1 MFKIKG
7 NKTILTINPN
17 AYNSFKFV
25 LSFIKNNYKESFTH
39 IVTDKCEIV
48 SFKFGSHIILL
59 ENSYFS
65 QKIKISYNGKYL
77 VQRYYTGRYN
87 DINDFLRSLSL

>member
-17 AYNSFKFV
+17 AHNSFKFI
-25 LSFIKNNYKESFTH
+25 LSFIKNNYKECFTH
-39 IVTDKCEIV
+39 IVFEKGEIA
-48 SFKFGSHIILL
+48 SFKFGPHIILL
-59 ENSYFS
+59 ENSRFS

-77 VQRYYTGRYN
+77 IQRYYNKRYN
-87 DINDFLRSLSL
+87 DINNFLRLLSI